1 MAEKIITDLVFTKNG
16 CRKTFVKYVGA
27 KGYCKSCRCHYLP
40 PAIFKICHNSFGYGF
55 QAWVAYQRVAL
66 RQPYEAITRMMEDMF
81 EEKMTVDTAVRFV
94 TAVAERYA
102 PTESTLLRQML
113 TSPFIHVDDT
123 KIIIQGENHY
133 IWAFTDGVRVVFR
146 MTATREPDIVHE
158 VLKGYKGVMV
168 SDFYPGFDSV
178 GCRQQKC
185 LVHLV
190 RDINDELWD
199 NPFDLQLEGFAA
211 AVRDL
216 LVPILQDVR
225 RYGLKARHLHKHKAL
240 VDRFYRDKIETGQ
253 CTSDVTMR
261 FKTRFQRYR
270 ESLFLFLEEDSIPW
284 NNNTGERALR
294 HVAVQ
299 RKISGSF
306 YKSFASRYLVLLG
319 IAQTCKFQE
328 KSFLKFLISGDMDV
342 DHFRPAR
349 RRRTTKTIG
358 KSLMGTQGDTTDG
371 STGGK
376 NES

>member
-1 MAEKIITDLVFTKNG
+1 MAEKVLTDLVFTKNG

-27 KGYCKSCRCHYLP
+27 KAYCKTCGCHYLP
-40 PAIFKICHNSFGYGF
+40 PAIHKIYKSSLGYGF
-55 QAWVAYQRVAL
+55 QAWVTYQRVAL
-66 RQPYEAITRMMEDMF
+66 RQPYEAITMMMMDMF
-81 EEKMTVDTAVRFV
+81 EERITTSTAVNFV
-94 TAVAERYA
+94 KALADRYGPA
-102 PTESTLLRQML
+102 ESTLLRRML
-113 TSPFIHVDDT
+113 ESPYIHVDDT
-123 KIIIQGENHY
+123 KINIQGENY
-133 IWAFTDGVRVVFR
+133 YVWAFTDGIRVVFR

-185 LVHLV
+185 LIHLV

-199 NPFDLQLEGFAA
+199 NPFDPQLESFAA

-225 RYGLKARHLHKHKAL
+225 RYGLKARHLHKHKVL

-253 CTSDVTMR
+253 WSSEVTMR
-261 FKTRFQRYR
+261 FRARFQRYR
-270 ESLFLFLEEDSIPW
+270 ESMFLFLSIPW

-294 HVAVQ
+294 HMAVQ

-319 IAQTCKFQE
+319 IAQTCRFQR
-328 KSFLKFLISGDMDV
+328 KSFLKFLLSGEMDV
-342 DHFRPAR
+342 DGFRPNPR
-349 RRRTTKTIG
+349 RRMTRQIG
-358 KSLMGTQGDTTDG
+358 GIADTDSAPPDG
-371 STGGK
+371 
-376 NES
+376 